1 MSKKFSRV
9 EILGVPFDNITKAE
23 AVDHA
28 FALQAEHKARYVVTP
43 NPEIVMLA
51 RDDAGMLSAVKDAE
65 LVIADGIGI
74 IYGAKILGTP
84 MKDRIPGIDFTTALM
99 EKMNAE
105 GRSLFLFGSKPGV
118 AEKAAENLAQKFP
131 NIKMVG
137 TNDGYFTDDE
147 PIIEKINAAKPDL
160 MLVCLGAPKQEKWM
174 QANAHRLDVGIM
186 VGAGGSL
193 DVFAGVVERAPEVWQ
208 KLGLEWLH
216 RLLKQ
221 PSRIGRM
228 MKLPKFIFAV
238 IFNRIRG

>member
-1 MSKKFSRV
+1 MSEKFCRV
-9 EILGVPFDNITKAE
+9 EILGVPFDNITKE
-23 AVDHA
+23 QAVDHA
-28 FALQAEHKARYVVTP
+28 FALQPEHKAYYVVTP

-51 RDDAGMLSAVKDAE
+51 RDDEGMLSAAKEAE
-65 LVIADGIGI
+65 LVIADGIGV
-74 IYGAKILGTP
+74 IYGARILGTP
-84 MKDRIPGIDFTTALM
+84 LIDRIPGIDFTSALM
-99 EKMNAE
+99 EKMNRE

-118 AEKAAENLAQKFP
+118 AEKAAENLSVKYP
-131 NIKMVG
+131 NIKIVG

-174 QANAHRLDVGIM
+174 QKNAHRLDVGIM

-208 KLGLEWLH
+208 RLGLEWLH
-216 RLLKQ
+216 RLLKD
-221 PSRIGRM
+221 PKRIGRM

-238 IFNRIRG
+238 IFKRFRG

>member
-1 MSKKFSRV
+1 MSEKFCRV
-9 EILGVPFDNITKAE
+9 EILGVPFDNITKE
-23 AVDHA
+23 QAVDHA
-28 FALQAEHKARYVVTP
+28 FALQPEHKAYYVVTP

-51 RDDAGMLSAVKDAE
+51 RDDEGMLSAAKEAE
-65 LVIADGIGI
+65 LVIADGIGV
-74 IYGAKILGTP
+74 IYGARILGTP
-84 MKDRIPGIDFTTALM
+84 LIDRIPGIDFTSALM
-99 EKMNAE
+99 EKMNRE

-118 AEKAAENLAQKFP
+118 AEKAAENLSVKYP
-131 NIKMVG
+131 NMKIVG

-174 QANAHRLDVGIM
+174 QKNAHRLDVGIM

-208 KLGLEWLH
+208 RLGLEWLH
-216 RLLKQ
+216 RLLKD
-221 PSRIGRM
+221 PKRIGRM

-238 IFNRIRG
+238 IFKRFRG